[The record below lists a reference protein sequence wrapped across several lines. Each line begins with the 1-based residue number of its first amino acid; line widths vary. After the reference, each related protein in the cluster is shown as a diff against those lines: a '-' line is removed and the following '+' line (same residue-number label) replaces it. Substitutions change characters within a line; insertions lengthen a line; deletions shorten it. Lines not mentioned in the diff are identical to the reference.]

1 MKIRYSLIDNVDGK
15 AVMPLAYLIWSYLS
29 NHSNIGCIEI
39 EKTQIRF
46 TKGVFF
52 TVGKILYEPYGLVC
66 RNGIVYFEGGELPE
80 MPKDQL
86 FVILVNALF
95 QLKKGYVFQI

>member
-15 AVMPLAYLIWSYLS
+15 AVTPLAYLIWSYLS

-52 TVGKILYEPYGLVC
+52 TVGKIQYEPYGLVC
-66 RNGIVYFEGGELPE
+66 RNGIVYFEGGELPA